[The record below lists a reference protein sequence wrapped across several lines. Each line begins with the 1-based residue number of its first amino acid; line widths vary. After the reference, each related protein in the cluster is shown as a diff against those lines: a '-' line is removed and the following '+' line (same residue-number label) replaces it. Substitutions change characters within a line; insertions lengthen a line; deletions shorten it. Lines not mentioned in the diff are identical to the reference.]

1 MADKI
6 ILDAG
11 HGGANPGAMYGGRR
25 EKDDALTLTLAVGEL
40 LEDAGVE
47 VYYTRVGDVYESPY
61 ERAQEANLTGGDYFI
76 SIHRNSSVY
85 PNQYSG
91 VESLV
96 YSRGTGAEELAKN
109 INAKLEEVGWINIGV
124 NERKNLVVLNRTEM
138 PAVLLEIGFIN
149 TDRDNELFEKKF
161 TETAEAIAE
170 GVLETLQNA

>member
-1 MADKI
+1 VA
-6 ILDAG
+6 
-11 HGGANPGAMYGGRR
+11 YGRR
-25 EKDDALTLTLAVGEL
+25 IYHRSFFIKFLYACIRR
-40 LEDAGVE
+40 
-47 VYYTRVGDVYESPY
+47 RVPSYLIYV
-61 ERAQEANLTGGDYFI
+61 I
-76 SIHRNSSVY
+76 S
-85 PNQYSG
+85 

-96 YSRGTGAEELAKN
+96 YSRGTGAEELTKN

-161 TETAEAIAE
+161 METAEAIAE